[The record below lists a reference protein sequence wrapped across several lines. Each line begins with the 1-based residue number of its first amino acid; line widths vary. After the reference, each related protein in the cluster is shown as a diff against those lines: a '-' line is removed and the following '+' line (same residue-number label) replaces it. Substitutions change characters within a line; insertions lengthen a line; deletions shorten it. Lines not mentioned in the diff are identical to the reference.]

1 MPRFLIVPLIVLAP
15 FTAACDDDTATVT
28 GDDVGVDEWDGLLA
42 AILPAPIGVQERASR
57 DSPNAARR

>member
-15 FTAACDDDTATVT
+15 FTAARDDDTATVT

-42 AILPAPIGVQERASR
+42 AILPAPIGVQ
-57 DSPNAARR
+57 